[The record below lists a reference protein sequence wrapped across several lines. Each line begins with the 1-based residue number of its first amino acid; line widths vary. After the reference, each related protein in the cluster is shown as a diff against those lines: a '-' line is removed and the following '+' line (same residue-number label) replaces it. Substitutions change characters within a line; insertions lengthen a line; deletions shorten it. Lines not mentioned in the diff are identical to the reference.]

1 MNAPPQISVTPAAKR
16 YIQENGI
23 IDISFVHHAP
33 DVACCLGVTHEVL
46 VAEEAP
52 KKTENFYDFQSE
64 GVNLYIDRE
73 LLMSNKLRLKLRGVF
88 KKRLDLDGLV
98 CKAI

>member
-1 MNAPPQISVTPAAKR
+1 MKSWWPR
-16 YIQENGI
+16 R
-23 IDISFVHHAP
+23 H
-33 DVACCLGVTHEVL
+33 
-46 VAEEAP
+46 P

>member
-1 MNAPPQISVTPAAKR
+1 MEKSPQISVTAAAR
-16 YIQENGI
+16 RHIQENGI
-23 IDISFVHHAP
+23 TDISFVHHAP
-33 DVACCLGVTHEVL
+33 DVACCVGVTHEVL

-52 KKTENFYDFQSE
+52 KKTEDFHKFQSE

-73 LLMSNKLRLKLRGVF
+73 LLIADKLKLKMRGLF

-98 CKAI
+98 CRAI